1 MSSSKTSQA
10 KHAGGRPLK
19 VGTLE
24 QLDLAIQN
32 YFAECDPHTTKAL
45 VETGRD
51 SKGNMLFDT
60 RTVLTEQRPYLVTGL
75 ALALGVSRQT
85 LLNYRER
92 DKFFDSITMAVQRC
106 EAYAESQLYGPFANG
121 ARFNLINNYKGKHQ
135 DWAERSEVDH
145 TTKGETLSPYT
156 ALTTDELRKL
166 AGAGDAASAELPTA
180 PAEPDPHEA
189 PSS

>member
-1 MSSSKTSQA
+1 MTDIAPTTEDKTEG

-19 VGTLE
+19 FKTVDE
-24 QLDLAIQN
+24 LDLAIQN

-60 RTVLTEQRPYLVTGL
+60 RTVLTEQRPYTVSGL

-92 DKFFDSITMAVQRC
+92 EEFFDSIEKAVQRC
-106 EAYAESQLYGPFANG
+106 ESYAESQLYGPYANG
-121 ARFNLINNYKGKHQ
+121 AKFNLANNYSGKHQ
-135 DWAERSEVDH
+135 PWTDRQVVAGDPDAP
-145 TTKGETLSPYT
+145 LSTPYA
-156 ALTTDELRKL
+156 ALTTEQLRKL
-166 AGAGDAASAELPTA
+166 AEEQPDGADGTDTA
-180 PAEPDPHEA
+180 
-189 PSS
+189 